1 MNFQFIELLTQLK
14 IAIKEGNY
22 LLRAGKW
29 IKQGKLLCVRKRLNI
44 SLQAQT
50 YWVAFYRKDAP
61 RYGMMK

>member
-1 MNFQFIELLTQLK
+1 MIDLIEKLKKGEIKK

-22 LLRAGKW
+22 LLRTRKW

-50 YWVAFYRKDAP
+50 Y
-61 RYGMMK
+61 